1 MKLLKSIIIYFFI
14 LLLLIGCATAKP
26 QKTAP
31 KDVLDRLAKDLAEIN
46 LISEGMKEAAQPPEG
61 VTILEALAP
70 KKLKI
75 STPSVTAI
83 QEVLA
88 GKVKVPCEKCPTGY
102 AIAGIVNWGSA
113 TQPAWSIVNPEMYKK
128 AKAIGLLPMAATQ
141 WSAAVETVMGKL
153 PVAFYD
159 YSLWKDPKS
168 KESLLKTVSTFS
180 LLTDRCKDLVKKA
193 LTKIQE
199 IKKEYHNY
207 LEIEGFD
214 IQFPWSITLKV
225 KLK

>member
-1 MKLLKSIIIYFFI
+1 MKLSKIFYIYVFMLPLF
-14 LLLLIGCATAKP
+14 IGCATAKP
-26 QKTAP
+26 QKTTP
-31 KDVLDRLAKDLAEIN
+31 KDVLDGLAKDLAEIN
-46 LISEGMKEAAQPPEG
+46 LISEGMREAVQPPEG
-61 VTILEALAP
+61 VKILEAFAP

-75 STPSVTAI
+75 STPSVTAFRD
-83 QEVLA
+83 VLA
-88 GKVKVPCEKCPTGY
+88 AKVKVPCQKCPPGH

-113 TQPAWSIVNPEMYKK
+113 NQPAWSIVNPEMYEK
-128 AKAIGLLPMAATQ
+128 ARTTGVIPMAATSY
-141 WSAAVETVMGKL
+141 SAVVETPMGKL

-168 KESLLKTVSTFS
+168 KESLLKTVSTWS

>member
-1 MKLLKSIIIYFFI
+1 MKLLKIFFIYFFI
-14 LLLLIGCATAKP
+14 LLLFIGCATSKP
-26 QKTAP
+26 QKTTP
-31 KDVLDRLAKDLAEIN
+31 KYVLDRLAKDLAEIN

-75 STPSVTAI
+75 STPSATAI
-83 QEVLA
+83 QDVLA
-88 GKVKVPCEKCPTGY
+88 GKVKVPCEKCPTGH
-102 AIAGIVNWGSA
+102 AIAGVVNWGSA
-113 TQPAWSIVNPEMYKK
+113 NQPAWSIVNPKMYEKVK
-128 AKAIGLLPMAATQ
+128 ATGVLSMAATR
-141 WSAAVETVMGKL
+141 WSAAVETPMGKL

-168 KESLLKTVSTFS
+168 KESLLKTVSTWS